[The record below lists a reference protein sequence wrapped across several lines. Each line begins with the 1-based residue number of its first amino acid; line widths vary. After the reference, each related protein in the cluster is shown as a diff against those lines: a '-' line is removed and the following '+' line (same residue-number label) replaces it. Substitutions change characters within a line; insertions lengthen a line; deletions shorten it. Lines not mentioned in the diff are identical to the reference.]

1 MEVCQ
6 GGNHKI
12 YTLIDPLVTTE
23 MWMRT
28 TAGNRADNPT
38 VSMEFPPHSIIYSE
52 VIFQENSQPARKNA
66 FNKITFKGW
75 WNNRIS
81 RPQRTGGQAFLLG
94 YPICMFE

>member
-12 YTLIDPLVTTE
+12 YTLIDPLVTIE

-52 VIFQENSQPARKNA
+52 AIFQENSQPACENA
-66 FNKITFKGW
+66 FNNFQRMVEQQNKQATG
-75 WNNRIS
+75 NRWPGFS
-81 RPQRTGGQAFLLG
+81 FGLPNLHV
-94 YPICMFE
+94 